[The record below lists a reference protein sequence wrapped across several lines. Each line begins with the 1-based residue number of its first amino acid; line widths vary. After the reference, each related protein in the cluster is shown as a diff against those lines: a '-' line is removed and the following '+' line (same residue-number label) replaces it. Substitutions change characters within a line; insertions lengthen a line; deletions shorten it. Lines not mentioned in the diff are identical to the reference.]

1 MCNLFKSIANL
12 VVELFSNRKPSAS
25 QPIKHNKFLQGNSFN
40 NNVIETKDN
49 KGGVNS
55 NMGDGTQLF
64 LRTDNDIVF
73 NINICGNELLEG
85 VQSSSKGKLFTHS
98 PGNIAALIRAAKS
111 LYFSDTNHR
120 DETKQLLV
128 QLLCSKFESRD
139 EESDD
144 YTDAIQKTCEIS
156 FKDIQR
162 IVLIV
167 FCMCV
172 VSKVDKGY
180 LNKQKVAIDRLF
192 NEVGSITNQ
201 IVLRLEEK
209 NLLIP
214 IVDKQFDVS
223 SLLYLRDE
231 LGDTYTN
238 VMQCIRASELLVR
251 YRPTTVAFVL
261 TKAYLST
268 FWDLNIDNV
277 CLGDIQLRHM
287 DLTVDNL
294 VSNGEVAVIAGEI
307 DSLSNQ
313 NNNVSSPSGR

>member
-1 MCNLFKSIANL
+1 MCNLFKSIVNL
-12 VVELFSNRKPSAS
+12 VGGFFSKRKPSAS
-25 QPIKHNKFLQGNSFN
+25 QPIKHNKFLQGNKFN
-40 NNVIETKDN
+40 NNVIDTKDN
-49 KGGVNS
+49 KGVVNS

-64 LRTDNDIVF
+64 LKTDNDIVF
-73 NINICGNELLEG
+73 NINICNELLRS
-85 VQSSSKGKLFTHS
+85 VQSSNKGESFTHS
-98 PGNIAALIRAAKS
+98 PRNIDALIRAAKS

-120 DETKQLLV
+120 DETKKLLV

-223 SLLYLRDE
+223 SLLYLKDE
-231 LGDTYTN
+231 LGDTYN
-238 VMQCIRASELLVR
+238 EILQCICASEWLVR
-251 YRPTTVAFVL
+251 YRPTTVAVVL
-261 TKAYLST
+261 TKVYFST
-268 FWDLNIDNV
+268 FLDFNIDNV
-277 CLGDIQLRHM
+277 SLGDIQLRHM

-294 VSNGEVAVIAGEI
+294 VSNGEVAAGA
-307 DSLSNQ
+307 
-313 NNNVSSPSGR
+313 RR